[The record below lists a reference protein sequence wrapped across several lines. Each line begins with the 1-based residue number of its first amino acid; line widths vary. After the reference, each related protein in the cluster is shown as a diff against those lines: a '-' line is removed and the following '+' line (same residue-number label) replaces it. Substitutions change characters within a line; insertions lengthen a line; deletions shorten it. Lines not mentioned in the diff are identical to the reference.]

1 MRLTREL
8 IRRRLEPLMRLRE
21 ANGSVEVYVR
31 DDDKLRSVGEPF
43 ELVGYYTSTAEVGHI
58 VSDVLHWYDTV
69 HPVGRGRSR

>member
-31 DDDKLRSVGEPF
+31 DDDKLRSVGELF
-43 ELVGYYTSTAEVGHI
+43 ELVGVYTTTAEVRDI
-58 VSDVLHWYDTV
+58 VTDVLHWYDTV